1 MFRDQKPINTFKNL
15 RLLSHFFLHF
25 PQCSL
30 VVTTDV
36 SNLSSNRLRSI
47 QKHHTPVVGV
57 DYVYRCVERGVL
69 LQVDEYKLDTSSALS
84 APLHR
89 SSFKAAP
96 LASLAPQQ
104 IGLCRK
110 HH

>member
-57 DYVYRCVERGVL
+57 EYVYRCVERGVL

-104 IGLCRK
+104 IGLYRK